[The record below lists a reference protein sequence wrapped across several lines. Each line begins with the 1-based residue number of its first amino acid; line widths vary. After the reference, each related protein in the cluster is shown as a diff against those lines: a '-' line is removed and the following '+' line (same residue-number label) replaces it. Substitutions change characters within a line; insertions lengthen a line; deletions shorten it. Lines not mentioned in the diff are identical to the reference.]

1 MLFRSSTARIYHP
14 RMYSKVQLQQVTG
27 FLKQKKYFGVEL
39 ISVCW
44 TGIHMHDAVL
54 GDVGRS

>member
-1 MLFRSSTARIYHP
+1 MLLRSWTAGIYHP
-14 RMYSKVQLQQVTG
+14 GGIPKSSFSQVTE